1 MVFKFLSKREKE
13 FLPCFKETYLS
24 ERGLNNR
31 EVMNISDIP
40 MAHRELS
47 AFKLSSQAQKDFMEL
62 LLNLMKNNA
71 INSVVLNVC
80 GFCKRK

>member
-1 MVFKFLSKREKE
+1 MEIIVLFSFTEVNIT
-13 FLPCFKETYLS
+13 FIKETYLS

-40 MAHRELS
+40 KAHRELN

-71 INSVVLNVC
+71 INSVVLNVS
-80 GFCKRK
+80 GFCKWK